1 MRLFNLLLGI
11 TTAFATAQAADHT
24 ILAIGAHAGD
34 MENASAAVLAKQKKL
49 GDRVVIL
56 HLTLGEGG
64 NPRKSPDDYG
74 NQKRREAMEAAK
86 TIGAEVIF
94 GPYRDGE
101 LPNDESARRY
111 VAGVIRQV
119 KPTQVITHWKNSIH
133 RDHSTTYT
141 LVSDALLLAELESID
156 LGHPPWR
163 GVRAVYYTENW
174 EDPDGFKPYVYVDVT
189 DELPLWKD
197 CVTKYEFIRGGI
209 SPFPYLDYYEALARV
224 RGAEA
229 GKRYAVAF
237 DVDEMSKKQVVD
249 SLR

>member
-1 MRLFNLLLGI
+1 MRLFKFLLGI
-11 TTAFATAQAADHT
+11 TAAFATAPAADRT
-24 ILAIGAHAGD
+24 ILAVGAHAGD
-34 MENASAAVLAKQKKL
+34 MENASAAVLARQKKL

-64 NPRKSPDDYG
+64 NPKKSPDDYG

-86 TIGAEVIF
+86 AIGAEVIF

-156 LGHPPWR
+156 LAHPPWR
-163 GVRAVYYTENW
+163 GVRSVYYTENW
-174 EDPDGFKPYVYVDVT
+174 EDADGFKPYIYVDVT
-189 DELPLWKD
+189 DELALWKD
-197 CVTKYEFIRGGI
+197 CVSKYEFIRGGI

>member
-1 MRLFNLLLGI
+1 VKRAIGALAAL
-11 TTAFATAQAADHT
+11 AACASAADRT

-34 MENASAAVLAKQKKL
+34 MEIASAGVLAHHRKL
-49 GDRVVIL
+49 GDRVVLL

-64 NPRKSPDDYG
+64 NPKLSPEAYG

-94 GPYRDGE
+94 GPYKDGE
-101 LPNDESARRY
+101 LQNDERSRLY

-119 KPTQVITHWKNSIH
+119 KPTHVITHWKDSIH
-133 RDHSTTYT
+133 RDHEATHA
-141 LVSDALLLAELESID
+141 LVSDALLLASLESID
-156 LGHPPWR
+156 TGHPPWR

-174 EDPDGFKPYVYVDVT
+174 EDTGGFKPFVYVDIT
-189 DELPLWKD
+189 ADLALWKE
-197 CVTKYEFIRGGI
+197 CVTKYEFIRGGV

-229 GKRYAVAF
+229 GKRYAEAF
-237 DVDEMSKKQVVD
+237 DVDEMSKRRVAD
-249 SLR
+249 TLP